1 MKSGRQAGNEQGT
14 ASALLRLFGAVM
26 VSALIY
32 AVWVDP
38 APRHPRAP
46 AVTRERPWGIMDV
59 RWLGDVLPTR
69 LDASQARV
77 LDPGP
82 APNEALAE
90 IRRELE
96 RGNLSETAWRLRAS
110 APSHPGQVGVEKF
123 LVAMWNN
130 LGVQEK
136 KVRRPDIAVEA
147 FRRAVAL
154 DPVNPVANLNL
165 AHAYWELHA
174 PALTR
179 EFLDRVI
186 RLNPGEPFPR
196 IVMAERMIG
205 AGDQVA
211 AARHLAA
218 ATERAARDPALRASA
233 EKPAVKI
240 RRSGLSDVPS
250 RDSVAL
256 DETAPSRAPVVETGK
271 TGAPATD
278 TIESPVKPAIETGP
292 DHFVVKYV
300 GTEDRETWERVRAVL
315 EYAYREIG
323 GKWGSYPSAPMS
335 VVLHPDEPF
344 LDLTGT
350 PAWADMLFDSA
361 SGEIHLPLQG
371 ALNDLARLSRVIR
384 HEFVHAL
391 LQDRIGSNIGA
402 LPTWIVEGLAMQLAD
417 DPWPDV
423 EAANE
428 AALAL
433 MPLGRLEGPWGRL
446 SKESLPGAYLEAQL
460 ATRTWLDRYTPAKVR
475 QLLMSRTDGKNF
487 HAVLRA
493 RFPLT
498 DAMVQARWK
507 ERPGIGKA
515 SAGS

>member
-1 MKSGRQAGNEQGT
+1 
-14 ASALLRLFGAVM
+14 M
-26 VSALIY
+26 VSALVY
-32 AVWVDP
+32 AVWVDV
-38 APRHPRAP
+38 APRLLRSP
-46 AVTRERPWGIMDV
+46 ATTREGHWGIMDV
-59 RWLGDVLPTR
+59 RWLGDILPRR
-69 LDASQARV
+69 LDTPQARV
-77 LDPGP
+77 IAPGR
-82 APNEALAE
+82 APNEALSE

-96 RGNLSETAWRLRAS
+96 RGNLSETARRLREL
-110 APSHPGQVGVEKF
+110 APSQPGQVGVEKF

-130 LGVQEK
+130 LGVQQK
-136 KVRRPDIAVEA
+136 KVRGPDIAVEA

-154 DPVNPVANLNL
+154 DPANPVANLNL

-196 IVMAERMIG
+196 IVMAERLIG
-205 AGDQVA
+205 AGDQEA
-211 AARHLAA
+211 AARYLAA
-218 ATERAARDPALRASA
+218 ATERAVLDPTLRASA
-233 EKPAVKI
+233 ERLAVKI
-240 RRSGLSDVPS
+240 RRSGLSVVSS
-250 RDSVAL
+250 RSSVDL
-256 DETAPSRAPVVETGK
+256 NETATSRAPVVETDK
-271 TGAPATD
+271 TGAPAND
-278 TIESPVKPAIETGP
+278 KIESPVEPSLETGQ
-292 DHFVVKYV
+292 DHFVVKFV

-323 GKWGSYPSAPMS
+323 GKLGPYPSAPIS

-391 LQDRIGSNIGA
+391 LQDRIGSNMGE
-402 LPTWIVEGLAMQLAD
+402 LPTWIVEGLAMQLAE

-423 EAANE
+423 EEANE

-433 MPLGRLEGPWGRL
+433 MPLGRLEGPWSRL

-460 ATRTWLDRYTPAKVR
+460 ATRTLLDRYTPAKVR
-475 QLLMSRTDGKNF
+475 QLLTSRGDGKNL
-487 HAVLRA
+487 HAVMRA

-498 DAMVQARWK
+498 DDMVQARWK
-507 ERPGIGKA
+507 ERPGVRKA

>member
-1 MKSGRQAGNEQGT
+1 MRLLGVA
-14 ASALLRLFGAVM
+14 ASLVLAYTLWADVAPRLLR
-26 VSALIY
+26 S
-32 AVWVDP
+32 P
-38 APRHPRAP
+38 TT
-46 AVTRERPWGIMDV
+46 TRESHWGIMDV
-59 RWLGDVLPTR
+59 RWLGDVLPR
-69 LDASQARV
+69 HLDTPKARV
-77 LDPGP
+77 IDPGR
-82 APNEALAE
+82 APNEALSE

-96 RGNLSETAWRLRAS
+96 MGNLSETAWRLREL
-110 APSHPGQVGVEKF
+110 APSQPGEVGAQKF

-130 LGVQEK
+130 LGVQQNS
-136 KVRRPDIAVEA
+136 VRGPDIAVEA

-154 DPVNPVANLNL
+154 DPANPVANLNL
-165 AHAYWELHA
+165 AHAYWEIHA

-196 IVMAERMIG
+196 IVMAELLIG
-205 AGDQVA
+205 AGDQEA

-218 ATERAARDPALRASA
+218 AMERAVVDPTLRAYA
-233 EKPAVKI
+233 ERLAVKI
-240 RRSGLSDVPS
+240 RRSGLSVVSS
-250 RDSVAL
+250 RSSVDL
-256 DETAPSRAPVVETGK
+256 KETATSREPVVETNR
-271 TGAPATD
+271 TGATVIRARVIPPSVPQGATAND
-278 TIESPVKPAIETGP
+278 MVESPAEPSPETGQ
-292 DHFVVKYV
+292 DHFVVKFV

-323 GKWGSYPSAPMS
+323 GKFGQYPSAPIS
-335 VVLHPDEPF
+335 VVLHPDEQF

-350 PAWADMLFDSA
+350 PKWADMLFDSA

-391 LQDRIGSNIGA
+391 LQDRIGSNIGE
-402 LPTWIVEGLAMQLAD
+402 LPTWIVEGLAMQLAE

-423 EAANE
+423 EEANQ
-428 AALAL
+428 AALVL
-433 MPLGRLEGPWGRL
+433 MPLGRLDGPWSRL

-460 ATRTWLDRYTPAKVR
+460 ATRTLLDRYTLTKVR
-475 QLLMSRTDGKNF
+475 QLLTSRGDGKNL
-487 HAVLRA
+487 HAAMRA

-498 DAMVQARWK
+498 DDMVQAQWK
-507 ERPGIGKA
+507 ERLGVRKA